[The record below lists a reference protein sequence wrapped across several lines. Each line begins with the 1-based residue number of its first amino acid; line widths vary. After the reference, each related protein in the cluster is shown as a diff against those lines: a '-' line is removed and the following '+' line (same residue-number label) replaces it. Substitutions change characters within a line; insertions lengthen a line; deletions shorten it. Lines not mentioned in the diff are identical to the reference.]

1 MVGKVYR
8 GEIYYIHEAEGTGSE
23 QSGARPGIII
33 SNNIGNEYSPVVIVA
48 YLTTQ
53 EKKPLPTHVKIN
65 SSVKPSTALCEQI
78 ETIYKGRIS
87 SYIGQIT
94 EAEQKNIDKALA
106 ISIGIG
112 VTAKS
117 GKAIETWAKAYT
129 EDLTVPMA
137 EALEKVVPNLDL
149 PEEDSTELAEKNDNI
164 ELHESV
170 IRLETERNVYRELYM
185 KLLTDISGGR
195 LA

>member
-1 MVGKVYR
+1 
-8 GEIYYIHEAEGTGSE
+8 
-23 QSGARPGIII
+23 
-33 SNNIGNEYSPVVIVA
+33 
-48 YLTTQ
+48 
-53 EKKPLPTHVKIN
+53 
-65 SSVKPSTALCEQI
+65 
-78 ETIYKGRIS
+78 
-87 SYIGQIT
+87 
-94 EAEQKNIDKALA
+94 
-106 ISIGIG
+106 
-112 VTAKS
+112 
-117 GKAIETWAKAYT
+117 
-129 EDLTVPMA
+129 MA

>member
-8 GEIYYIHEAEGTGSE
+8 GEIYYIHEAEGSGSE
-23 QSGARPGIII
+23 QSGVRPGIII
-33 SNNIGNEYSPVVIVA
+33 SNNIGNEYSPVVIVV

-65 SSVKPSTALCEQI
+65 SSVKPSIALCEQI
-78 ETIYKGRIS
+78 ETIYKGRIG

-137 EALEKVVPNLDL
+137 EALKKVVPKLDL